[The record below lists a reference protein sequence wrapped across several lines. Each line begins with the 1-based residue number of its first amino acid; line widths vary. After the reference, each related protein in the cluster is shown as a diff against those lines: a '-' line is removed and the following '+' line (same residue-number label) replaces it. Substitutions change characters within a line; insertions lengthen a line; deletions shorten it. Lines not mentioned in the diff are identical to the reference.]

1 VLTQAQVGKVIT
13 VTARYTDNQGT
24 VENVTSSATAT
35 VVNVNDLPTGSVTIT
50 GTVAQG
56 QTLTASNTL
65 ADVDGIPASGAGAIA
80 YQWNAAGAAIIGA
93 TGNTLTLT
101 QAQVGQVITVTARY
115 TDNQGTAETITSA
128 ASAAVANVN
137 DAPTGAV
144 TITGTPTQG
153 QTLTAAN
160 SLADVDGIP
169 ATGAGAI
176 AYQWSAGGTPI
187 TGATGS
193 TLVLTQAQVGQAI
206 TVAARYTDNRGTVEN
221 VTSNSTTAVANVND
235 LPTGTVTITGVPTQG
250 QTLTAANSLADV
262 DGIPASGAGSITYQ
276 WNAGGAAIAGATGS
290 TLVLTQAQVGKIIT
304 VTARYTDNQGTVE
317 NVTSSATATV
327 VNVNDLPTGVVTITG
342 TAAQGQTLTAS
353 NTLADVDGIP
363 TSGAGTITY
372 QWNAA
377 GAAVTGATGSSFTL
391 GQAQV
396 GKAIT
401 VTARYTDSQGTVEN
415 VISSATASVTNVN
428 DPPTGTVVIT
438 GVPKQGQT
446 LSASNTLA
454 DVDGIPASGAGA
466 IAYQWSANGVP
477 ITGATSSTFTLT
489 QAQVGQVITVT
500 ARYTDNPGWAE
511 SVTSPATAAVVD
523 LNGQIPDEPRP
534 VSGLVQDGYVAG
546 AAIYLDKNGNGLPEV
561 SEDTGLR
568 TDASGNFSG
577 TVSGSGVILAVG
589 GTNIDTGL
597 RNALTLA
604 APQGATV
611 VSPVTTLMQALGGA
625 QGLSS
630 AQTATKFAQAFGV
643 TGVDLLKFDPLAS
656 GAGATGLAVQKIN
669 AQIALT
675 ASLSGAADSAL
686 QAVARL
692 VAQTAGPL
700 NLSDPAILAQAL
712 GGLNLSAGALA
723 AIAEGNSNIR
733 ASNSLNEV
741 SQAQKTTVLA
751 ALNPTTDWLAPT
763 VTTFNPVTGTQA
775 VPVSADLVFELSEAA
790 QRGSGTIELRT
801 ADGTLVQRFE
811 AGSAA
816 VTVQGNTLTLNPEV
830 DLKLSTGYV
839 VVFAPNAFLDLA
851 GNSFAGS
858 GDFSFSTA
866 QAQDGGDGSPPV
878 ATRFGPAGS
887 TRSVALSDNLTL
899 TFNELIQTGPGAI
912 RLKTASGQLVET
924 FTAANATVSGSTL
937 TLNPTGNLDL
947 FTRYVLELDP
957 NAVRDLAGNGTSTGL
972 SYDFRTASADGLYH
986 MFVAAFAAAPGVT
999 YMSQLAQAYNHFNA
1013 LQARPGDGAGTLQQI
1028 VEIFTTKSQFT
1039 SIFPETFSDRELAV
1053 RLVNRIVK
1061 TSATDAARTQAIQD
1075 IEAALAI
1082 GWSRGKMLYT
1092 VFGNLANM
1100 PLNDP
1105 TWGNTAK
1112 QFQNQLAVSRY
1123 YTEVLAVDTTDL
1135 ARLQGVLTSI
1145 TPDTD
1150 VSTVEKIVQIIGTV
1164 PPGG

>member
-1 VLTQAQVGKVIT
+1 
-13 VTARYTDNQGT
+13 
-24 VENVTSSATAT
+24 
-35 VVNVNDLPTGSVTIT
+35 
-50 GTVAQG
+50 
-56 QTLTASNTL
+56 
-65 ADVDGIPASGAGAIA
+65 
-80 YQWNAAGAAIIGA
+80 
-93 TGNTLTLT
+93 
-101 QAQVGQVITVTARY
+101 
-115 TDNQGTAETITSA
+115 
-128 ASAAVANVN
+128 
-137 DAPTGAV
+137 
-144 TITGTPTQG
+144 
-153 QTLTAAN
+153 
-160 SLADVDGIP
+160 
-169 ATGAGAI
+169 
-176 AYQWSAGGTPI
+176 
-187 TGATGS
+187 
-193 TLVLTQAQVGQAI
+193 VLTQAQVGQAI

-235 LPTGTVTITGVPTQG
+235 LPTGAVTITGTPAQG
-250 QTLTAANSLADV
+250 QTLTAFSTLADL
-262 DGIPASGAGSITYQ
+262 DGIPAAGAGSTTYQ

-290 TLVLTQAQVGKIIT
+290 TLVLTQAQVGKALT

-317 NVTSSATATV
+317 SVTSSATATV
-327 VNVNDLPTGVVTITG
+327 VNVNDLPTGSVTITG

-396 GKAIT
+396 GKVIT

-446 LSASNTLA
+446 LTASNTLA

-477 ITGATSSTFTLT
+477 ITGATGSSFTLT

-511 SVTSPATAAVVD
+511 SVTSPATAAVVN

-546 AAIYLDKNGNGLPEV
+546 ASIFLDKNGNGLPEV

-611 VSPVTTLMQALGGA
+611 VSPVTTLMQALGGP

-669 AQIALT
+669 AQLAIT

-700 NLSDPAILAQAL
+700 NLSEPTVLAQAL
-712 GGLNLSAGALA
+712 GGLNLSAGVLA
-723 AIAEGNSNIR
+723 AIAQGNTNIR
-733 ASNSLNEV
+733 ASNSLTEV
-741 SQAQKTTVLA
+741 SQVQKTTVLA
-751 ALNPTTDWLAPT
+751 ALSPTTDWLAPT

-775 VPVSADLVFELSEAA
+775 VPVSADLVFELSEPA

-801 ADGTLVQRFE
+801 ADGTLVQPFE

-816 VTVQGNTLTLNPEV
+816 VTVQGNTLTLNPGV
-830 DLKLSTGYV
+830 DLTPSTGYIV
-839 VVFAPNAFLDLA
+839 EFAPDAFLDLA
-851 GNSFAGS
+851 GNTYAGS
-858 GDFSFSTA
+858 TESGIYKFSTE
-866 QAQDGGDGSPPV
+866 QVPGDQSSPA
-878 ATRFGPAGS
+878 ATRFGPALA
-887 TRSVALSDNLTL
+887 TQAVALDANLTL
-899 TFNELIQTGPGAI
+899 TFNELIQLGTGSI
-912 RLKTASGQLVET
+912 RLKTAKGMLVET
-924 FTAANATVSGSTL
+924 FTASNASVFGSTL
-937 TLNPTGNLDL
+937 TLNPTADL
-947 FTRYVLELDP
+947 KAFTKYVMELEAG
-957 NAVRDLAGNGTSTGL
+957 AVKDLAGNGSL
-972 SYDFRTASADGLYH
+972 ASSSYDFLTVSVEALYYASVVG
-986 MFVAAFAAAPGVT
+986 FFAAPGVT
-999 YMSQLAQAYNHFNA
+999 YMNELVGLYTNLNS
-1013 LQARPGDGAGTLQQI
+1013 
-1028 VEIFTTKSQFT
+1028 
-1039 SIFPETFSDRELAV
+1039 LAV
-1053 RLVNRIVK
+1053 TAAHESAVHEQLLEILISTPLFASLYPDTISNQEFATRLVNRVVK
-1061 TSATDAARTQAIQD
+1061 TSATDAAKTRVIND
-1075 IEAALAI
+1075 FEASLNN
-1082 GWSRGKMLYT
+1082 GWSRAEVLLEACT
-1092 VFGNLANM
+1092 SLANKA
-1100 PLNDP
+1100 LANDP
-1105 TWGNTAK
+1105 TWAGTAK
-1112 QFQNQLAVSRY
+1112 QFQNQMTVARY
-1123 YTEVLAVDTTDL
+1123 FTEVLAVDTTDL

-1150 VSTVEKIVQIIGTV
+1150 VSTAEKIVQIIGTV